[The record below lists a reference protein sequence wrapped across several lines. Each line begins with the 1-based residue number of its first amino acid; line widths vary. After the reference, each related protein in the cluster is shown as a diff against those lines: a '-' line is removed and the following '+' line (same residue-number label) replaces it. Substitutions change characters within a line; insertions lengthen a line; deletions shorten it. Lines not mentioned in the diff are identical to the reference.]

1 MSLVRGGPRN
11 VLGCLLG
18 SQKLPA
24 GQRPAARTRG
34 SSGGL
39 DARGHACYELPEDSV
54 VGPRATGAPPP
65 PTSNLPVGVGGAC
78 WRTQGGGTGE
88 HGVPGVAFSMT
99 SLCPDWERAPL
110 PVVPSIPETHLRLR
124 HTDRQFH
131 RCRVSPRRAHPLP
144 HVQRDRGARGR
155 CASPLNT
162 MKVMNI
168 SSPNCQNNCFIYR
181 AELLQ
186 GASQ

>member
-1 MSLVRGGPRN
+1 MFWAVCSAHRN
-11 VLGCLLG
+11 CPQANDQRLACGAPQEVWMPEATLATS
-18 SQKLPA
+18 SQKIVLWVQGP
-24 GQRPAARTRG
+24 Q
-34 SSGGL
+34 
-39 DARGHACYELPEDSV
+39 GH
-54 VGPRATGAPPP
+54 PPP

-99 SLCPDWERAPL
+99 SLCPDRERAPL